1 MHETDIAIIGGGLA
15 GSLAAAMLGR
25 AGHRTV
31 LIDPHPVYPPDF
43 RCEKLDEGQVAVLKK
58 TGLADEILR
67 ATTYV
72 DTLWVARYGHL
83 IDIKRGIQYG
93 VIYDNL
99 VNAIRALIPPSVE
112 FVADKVSAIAT
123 SSDRQTVTLANGDT
137 VSARLVVLA
146 NGLSVSVRDSLGLT
160 RTVISPCHSI
170 SGGFDLIP
178 AGRPTFDFPA
188 LTYYFERPSDRTA
201 YLTLFPVGTAM
212 RANLMVYREMNDPW
226 LRRLR
231 HTPEQALAELMPGLA
246 RIAGD
251 YQVSRPVQIRPA
263 DLYVTSGH
271 RQAGVAVVGD
281 AFCTSCPA
289 AGTGTGKVF
298 TDVERLC
305 NVHIPQWLATP
316 GMAEAK
322 IAAFY
327 DDPIKQANDAACEAK
342 AYWLKSRSIDT
353 GLKWRA
359 ERGARFAAQLGIGAL
374 HRARAAMVSG
384 PAPPPIGA
392 VAPGKLSATPHDQRA
407 GQP

>member
-1 MHETDIAIIGGGLA
+1 MRETDIAIIGGGLA

-31 LIDPHPVYPPDF
+31 LIDPNTVYPPDF
-43 RCEKLDEGQVAVLKK
+43 RCEKLDEGQVEVLKK

-72 DTLWVARYGHL
+72 DTVWVARYGHL

-112 FVADKVSAIAT
+112 FIADKASAIAT
-123 SSDRQTVTLANGDT
+123 SQDRQAVTLANGDT

-160 RTVISPCHSI
+160 RTVMSPCHSI
-170 SGGFDLIP
+170 TVGFDLIP
-178 AGRPTFDFPA
+178 AGKPAFDFPA
-188 LTYYFERPSDRTA
+188 LTYYPEHPSDRAA
-201 YLTLFPVGTAM
+201 YITLFPVGTAM
-212 RANLMVYREMNDPW
+212 RANLMVYRDMNDPW
-226 LRRLR
+226 LRRMR
-231 HTPEQALAELMPGLA
+231 HTPEEALAELMPGLSKLT
-246 RIAGD
+246 GD
-251 YQVSRPVQIRPA
+251 YQISRPVQIRPA

-271 RQAGVAVVGD
+271 RQDGVVLVGD

-305 NVHIPQWLATP
+305 NVYIPQWLASP
-316 GMAEAK
+316 GMADAK

-327 DDPIKQANDAACEAK
+327 DDPVKRANDAACEAK
-342 AYWLKSRSIDT
+342 AYRLKSRSIETD
-353 GLKWRA
+353 LKWRA
-359 ERGARFAAQLGIGAL
+359 ERAARFAAQLGIGTL
-374 HRARAAMVSG
+374 RRARAAIGSASAPQPVP
-384 PAPPPIGA
+384 PAA
-392 VAPGKLSATPHDQRA
+392 LGKLAATRHDQPA
-407 GQP
+407 GR